1 MHATP
6 EKAKAII
13 NVQGEGRMGSK
24 MNRRMEGIARF
35 VNSKMSTGLEIFS
48 MKVELVV
55 VGLYDIV

>member
-13 NVQGEGRMGSK
+13 NVQGEGGMGSK
-24 MNRRMEGIARF
+24 MSRQMEGIARF
-35 VNSKMSTGLEIFS
+35 VSSKMSTGLEMFS
-48 MKVELVV
+48 VEVELVV